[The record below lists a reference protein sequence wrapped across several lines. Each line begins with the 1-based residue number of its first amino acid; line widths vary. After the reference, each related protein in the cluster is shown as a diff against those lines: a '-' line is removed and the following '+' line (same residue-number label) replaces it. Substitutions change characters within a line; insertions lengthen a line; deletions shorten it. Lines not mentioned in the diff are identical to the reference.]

1 MCKTALDPAPIL
13 RYGTFI
19 SISKLPYVPSL
30 SLPTPQSHHYP
41 KLYINW
47 ITRCVLLGAWL
58 FSFSYL
64 WDSPI
69 LLHVTKIDYFLV
81 TDSIP
86 LYEHTTVYLSILLS
100 TDFELFSMKS
110 ATSKIL
116 IHVLGCPF
124 VSISIIAIVTN
135 YHKLQTTYVSSQ
147 FLWGRGLNTA

>member
-1 MCKTALDPAPIL
+1 MRKTALYPAPIL

-19 SISKLPYVPSL
+19 SISNLPYVPSL
-30 SLPTPQSHHYP
+30 SLPTPQSHHHP
-41 KLYINW
+41 KLYVNW
-47 ITRCVLLGAWL
+47 IIRYVLFCAWL

-69 LLHVTKIDYFLV
+69 LLHVTKTDYFLI
-81 TDSIP
+81 TGSIP

-110 ATSKIL
+110 VTTKIL
-116 IHVLGCPF
+116 IHVLRCPF

-135 YHKLQTTYVSSQ
+135 YHKLQTTCVRSQ
-147 FLWGRGLNTA
+147 FLWVRRLNTA